1 MSDSSITFLVLG
13 VMVALFIWNR
23 YPTAVVAVAGALA
36 LWGAGV
42 LELGQALEGFSST
55 TVLFVGAL
63 FIVSEALDATGVT
76 AWLGQVLIDR
86 VGTGRTRVVTA
97 VMLLAAVVTSFV
109 TANAAVAALVPVV
122 VIIALRVGQFA
133 SQMMMPLA
141 FAAHAGSLLT
151 LTGRPAN
158 VILSEAAAEAGVG
171 RFGFFEF
178 AIAGVPLLIGTIAIV
193 LVAGPRLLP
202 RRDPTFATPDLSA
215 LEETLRRHYRVV
227 DGIDGELFGRKYGAA
242 EFVVTPRSALVG
254 RTLGP
259 SDAVPDTEL
268 EVLAIARGSRRF
280 DRSVVLDAGDTLL
293 VRGSWQ
299 ALSAGSA
306 GGGIRA
312 IDSPDLVRR
321 QAVPLGLGAAETAVI
336 LAGLVVVLVFGLMPP
351 APAAMVAACLIVVLR
366 VLTID
371 QAFAA
376 VNWSAVVLVAGML
389 PLSTAMRTSGAA
401 DLIAARLVDVV
412 GDAGPGPLLF
422 ALFVVTALL
431 GQVMSNTAT
440 TLILIPIGLAA
451 AGQLDVA
458 VEPVLMCIGV
468 GSAAALLTPVATPSN
483 MMVMDPGG
491 YRFGDYW
498 KLGSVVLV
506 WYALVAVVFV
516 PFVLGT

>member
-1 MSDSSITFLVLG
+1 M
-13 VMVALFIWNR
+13 
-23 YPTAVVAVAGALA
+23 
-36 LWGAGV
+36 
-42 LELGQALEGFSST
+42 
-55 TVLFVGAL
+55 
-63 FIVSEALDATGVT
+63 
-76 AWLGQVLIDR
+76 
-86 VGTGRTRVVTA
+86 
-97 VMLLAAVVTSFV
+97 
-109 TANAAVAALVPVV
+109 
-122 VIIALRVGQFA
+122 
-133 SQMMMPLA
+133 
-141 FAAHAGSLLT
+141 
-151 LTGRPAN
+151 
-158 VILSEAAAEAGVG
+158 
-171 RFGFFEF
+171 
-178 AIAGVPLLIGTIAIV
+178 
-193 LVAGPRLLP
+193 
-202 RRDPTFATPDLSA
+202 
-215 LEETLRRHYRVV
+215 
-227 DGIDGELFGRKYGAA
+227 DGELFGRRYGAA

-299 ALSAGSA
+299 ALSAGAA